1 MKNTSAAINVLGD
14 ISPAQFLKE
23 YWQKKPLLI
32 RAAFPDL
39 KPVLSAKKLFAMAKR
54 DDVESRLICAFD
66 QHWDMSNGPFAEL
79 PDTSKD
85 EWTLLVQGVNLHDKA
100 ADSLLRRFNFIPN
113 ARLDDLMISYA
124 TNGGGVGA
132 HFDSYDVFLLQAHGR
147 RRWRIG
153 AQKDLSLIEG
163 MPLKILRRFVPE
175 QEFELEPGDM
185 LYLPPHY
192 AHEGVAIGECMTYSI
207 GFRAPSFQ
215 ELGEAFLNFMVDTIE
230 LPGRFSDPDLKLTKH
245 PAELSA
251 SMLSKVQDQLSQIKF
266 THSDMTIFLGEY
278 LTEPKASVFFDSPKK
293 PLAPMRF
300 KSEAC
305 KKGLV
310 LSLKTQMLYKGG
322 HIFINGES
330 FVVSAADGIP
340 LKKLADERA
349 ILPETLRACSDD
361 VFEAFCIW
369 YEDGWLELCDNN

>member
-1 MKNTSAAINVLGD
+1 MKKSPLTLNVLGS

-32 RAAFPDL
+32 RAAIPNL
-39 KPVLSAKKLFAMAKR
+39 KPLLTAKKLFAMAKR

-66 QHWDMSNGPFAEL
+66 QHWDMSNGPFSAL

-132 HFDSYDVFLLQAHGR
+132 HFDSYDVFLLQAHGK
-147 RRWRIG
+147 RRWRIS
-153 AQKDLSLIEG
+153 AQEDLSLIEG

-245 PAELSA
+245 PAELST
-251 SMLSKVQDQLSQIKF
+251 SMLSEVQTQLDQIKF

-293 PLAPMRF
+293 PLSPTRF
-300 KSEAC
+300 KSEAS
-305 KKGLV
+305 KNGLA
-310 LSLKTQMLYKGG
+310 LSLKTQMLYKGS

-330 FVVSAADGIP
+330 FIVNAADGIP
-340 LKKLADERA
+340 LKQLANERY
-349 ILPETLRACSDD
+349 ILPASLKTCSDD

-369 YEDGWLELCDNN
+369 YEDGWLTLRDND

>member
-79 PDTSKD
+79 PDISKD

-147 RRWRIG
+147 RRWRIS

-251 SMLSKVQDQLSQIKF
+251 SMLSKVQDQLEQIKF

-293 PLAPMRF
+293 PLAPVRF

-330 FVVSAADGIP
+330 FVVNAADGTP
-340 LKKLADERA
+340 LKKLANERV

-361 VFEAFCIW
+361 VFEAFSIW